1 MDLFSN
7 EHPQFE
13 GKTINKNYY
22 GSDLNKFVAEKCR
35 KDMVVNN
42 IDLIINDYK
51 KGKIRIIESKKSKEK
66 LSTGQDILL
75 RKLSEAGID
84 TYVIYGNYPYDKVDL
99 YSYQTKIF
107 KKLSN
112 YELLNFLNNI

>member
-1 MDLFSN
+1 MNLFET

-13 GKTINKNYY
+13 GKVINKNYY
-22 GSDLNKFVAEKCR
+22 GSELNKLVAEKCR

-66 LSTGQDILL
+66 LSTGQNILL
-75 RKLSEAGID
+75 AKLSSLGID
-84 TYVIYGNYPYDKVDL
+84 TYVIYGNYPYDKVDV
-99 YSYQTKIF
+99 YSYQSKSVI
-107 KKLSN
+107 KMSN
-112 YELLNFLNNI
+112 YDLIKFLNNE